1 MNITKIQTEGYRHI
15 LVTDIAPIKEA
26 LFLQYPYLT
35 DKHYTQIIL
44 KAGYDLNVLH
54 TRESKEVIDGIDELE
69 LISKLAR
76 QVGPIV
82 YSLYRQTLCWTLQD
96 PPDGGLSLFNGM
108 RFWLCWK

>member
-26 LFLQYPYLT
+26 LFLQYPHLT

-54 TRESKEVIDGIDELE
+54 TRESKEVIDGIDDLE

-108 RFWLCWK
+108 RFWLCW